1 MTWGQYISSA
11 LAKYTKPS
19 VYVPFIALFAL
30 YIVTARLGTTLLQTS
45 GPSNALIWPPAGIA
59 FAMVV
64 IYGYKMWPAIFVAA
78 ALNSYLND
86 SSIIVLLGTAL
97 ANTVQPII
105 GNYFLQWFK
114 FNPRLSRLR
123 DMFAIMAVAIVVT
136 TVVPTVGMATF
147 ALAGELPRVNNWS
160 SWWAGEI
167 LSFLIISPFM
177 IRWIA
182 RPYLGWLAREWV
194 EIVAAMVILGAIDV
208 VLFYTDY
215 QRTTGFP
222 LVYLILLPL
231 AWIALRMGPQIMTL
245 GLFMTATIG
254 VFGTVFTHTVYTS
267 PVGQRLFLV
276 EIFMEIIAGIFLI
289 LVSLVEERKD
299 TMHTLTDHVEQLENA
314 LERIR
319 TEDRA
324 KTEFLAILAH
334 ELRNPLAPVLSSV
347 ELLKMQKNNNPEAIE
362 LLDIMDDRVKSMGRI
377 LDDLLDISRITQ
389 KKFSLVK
396 QSVDLDM
403 LLDHCI
409 TTVEVLMRQRNH
421 TLVVH
426 RPQQPLSFDAD
437 PVRFQQIINNLL
449 TNAAKYTDPGGTI
462 VLTAEHNQKTLT
474 IAVRDNGIGIQPRML
489 DHIFEP
495 FVQLETTERSTK
507 NTGLGIGLSLTK
519 QLVDMHGGTIEAHS
533 PGLRQG
539 SEFVVHIPITT
550 AEMPAMPS
558 SAAPQQA
565 QPVTTSDKLHI
576 LVVDDNE
583 PAARGLAKLLEL
595 SGHNVQVAFNG
606 RGALNV
612 ISTITPDVILLD
624 IGLPDM
630 DGYAVARLIRSAIS
644 PAPLLIALTGYGQSD
659 DKAKAMAAGFS
670 AHLTKP
676 VGIADVQ
683 HALSQLPHSRPNAQ
697 R

>member
-1 MTWGQYISSA
+1 
-11 LAKYTKPS
+11 
-19 VYVPFIALFAL
+19 
-30 YIVTARLGTTLLQTS
+30 LQTS